1 MPREFHATKPLK
13 TFASMTPIFCPFRRR
28 KTAQRDMPRRE
39 APTFDHSPTSLP
51 QDHLLVHLGPP
62 QGSNNFTSVD
72 PSGTPRLVEL
82 SSKLRVRNA
91 VLVAR
96 GDFAFVKLFPVD
108 PKGGEERLV
117 GEIIKVLSGKE
128 VRDFKRSGEW

>member
-1 MPREFHATKPLK
+1 MPRDFHQPKLGLRTSNLIYVPPSIATMGRSK
-13 TFASMTPIFCPFRRR
+13 
-28 KTAQRDMPRRE
+28 
-39 APTFDHSPTSLP
+39 APTFDYTPKTLP
-51 QDHLLVHLGPP
+51 SDHLLVHLGPP

-82 SSKLRVRNA
+82 SAKLRTRNA

-96 GDFAFVKLFPVD
+96 GDFAFVKLFPAD

-117 GEIIKVLSGKE
+117 GEIIQVLSGKE
-128 VRDFKRSGEW
+128 VRDFKRGGEWLVQ